1 MRRGE
6 RDEKREGQRRRGE
19 TATHGTAGFWVNAI
33 ALAPLTVHG
42 LRGELT
48 LVMELAGETE
58 GGGKVVLGDAA
69 VGCFARAG
77 ERRKG

>member
-6 RDEKREGQRRRGE
+6 RDEKREGQRRRGK
-19 TATHGTAGFWVNAI
+19 TATHRTAGLRVDAI

-48 LVMELAGETE
+48 PVAELAGEAE
-58 GGGKVVLGDAA
+58 GGGKVVFGDAL
-69 VGCFARAG
+69 VVC
-77 ERRKG
+77 E